1 MNHHDAQRP
10 VPVTILTGFLGAGK
24 TTLLN
29 HILTEKHGYRIAVI
43 ENEFGEVDVD
53 SDLVMSSDEEIFQI
67 VNGCICCTVDVRNDL
82 VKMLQ
87 MLLDRPEQFDH
98 ILVETSGLA
107 DPTPVAA
114 TFFMDNEV
122 AKKVVL
128 DGVVTLVDALHVQP
142 HLDDPALAEHD
153 NQAVQQI
160 VLADRILLNKI
171 DLVTPAQL
179 ADIERRIRSLNSSA
193 PILHTVQARVDLSQI
208 LGLQS
213 FEADALSMTDPHFLD
228 AQHDPAHLCDEHCG
242 HDHGQHSRDVAGM
255 LAPHSHDPSV
265 GSVSLL
271 FDQPFDAGCL
281 MRSLNELLAASGD
294 DIYRVKGIL
303 HVQATSAGMCCR
315 ACTAFS
321 NSSHPFRGGTRP
333 RAARSSSS
341 AASSMPMRC
350 ARGSTPAPTSQ
361 RFSERRRKPPESA
374 STHSLIQ
381 HQGVFPHDHRHQLL
395 SDRPRR
401 PRLAA

>member
-1 MNHHDAQRP
+1 MNASTTSLKRP

-29 HILTEKHGYRIAVI
+29 HILTEKHGHRIAVI

-53 SDLVMSSDEEIFQI
+53 SDLVMANSDEEIFQI

-82 VKMLQ
+82 VKTLQ
-87 MLLDRPEQFDH
+87 MLLERQDQFDH

-122 AKKVVL
+122 AKQVVL

-160 VLADRILLNKI
+160 VVADRILLNKT
-171 DLVTPAQL
+171 DLVAPPEL
-179 ADIERRIRSLNSSA
+179 ADLEGRIRALNSNA
-193 PILHTVQARVDLSQI
+193 PILHTVQAKVDLSQI

-213 FEADALSMTDPHFLD
+213 FECDALNSTDPHFLD
-228 AQHDPAHLCDEHCG
+228 GHHG
-242 HDHGQHSRDVAGM
+242 HDHHDHGHVCGEQCQHDHGYHPQATQHSHEVAAM
-255 LAPHSHDPSV
+255 LAPHTHDPSV

-271 FDQPFDAGCL
+271 FDRPFDTERL
-281 MRSLNELLAASGD
+281 MQSLNELLAVDGD

-303 HVQATSAGMCCR
+303 HAQGDD
-315 ACTAFS
+315 
-321 NSSHPFRGGTRP
+321 
-333 RAARSSSS
+333 
-341 AASSMPMRC
+341 
-350 ARGSTPAPTSQ
+350 
-361 RFSERRRKPPESA
+361 RR
-374 STHSLIQ
+374 HVL
-381 HQGVFPHDHRHQLL
+381 QGVHRLL
-395 SDRPRR
+395 ELKASIPWWDETPGSKLVFIGRNLQADALRA
-401 PRLAA
+401 RLAACTTSAPVSHEALEAA